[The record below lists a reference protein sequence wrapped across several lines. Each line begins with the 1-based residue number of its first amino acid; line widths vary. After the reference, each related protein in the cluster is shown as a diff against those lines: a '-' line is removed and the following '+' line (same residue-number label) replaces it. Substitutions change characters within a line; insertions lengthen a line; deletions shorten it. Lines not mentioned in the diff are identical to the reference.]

1 MEILLIEGLPPQTRV
16 GTVLRLLIEEGG
28 LTKLR
33 VGQIRVRGS
42 QATVEV
48 AEGWAERTARRLDG
62 AAVETRRI
70 RARTQAGDGAAD
82 AHFVALQ
89 SWLRLEAQAE
99 EAQAALNRQRTLGTL
114 NRLVIKAEEVG
125 LGGRFLVRL
134 APRNEQASLP
144 WSPLSVGAPVVVSEE
159 GVAGAGWRGVISRL
173 HAQWV
178 EVALNAALEPEGD
191 RPNFRLDPA
200 PDAIAR
206 QRQLDALTRVAQASG
221 DRLAE
226 LRDIL
231 LGRQAATFLPEEPFL
246 AADLLAGLN
255 SSQAAATRLT
265 LSARDVA
272 VIHGPPGT
280 GKTTTLTAALRAAV
294 RRGERVLVCAP
305 SNLAVDN
312 VCERLLAAGEAV
324 VRLGHPARVSP
335 ALQAITLDALV
346 EQHADYRLAQKMRRE
361 AFGLRQEAGK
371 WRRARPERGAKQAL
385 RDEAQALLA
394 EARQLEASV
403 IERVL
408 DAAALTCATL
418 TALDSTLLGR
428 REFDLCAIDE
438 AGQSTE
444 PAAWLAIMR
453 AGRVVLAG
461 DHQQLPP
468 TILSPAAAE
477 AGLGVTL
484 LEQLMARAA
493 DEGLSRLLDV
503 QYRMH
508 EQIMGFSSAEF
519 YTDSLLA
526 HPTIRQHRLADL
538 PGVAA
543 TPLTTTP
550 LTFIDTA
557 GAGYAEEVEPEGE
570 SRRNP
575 QEAELVAAKVRA
587 LQAAGVAS
595 ATIGIITPYAAQ
607 VRWLRALVDE
617 GVEVNTVDGFQ
628 GREKEAILI
637 SLVRAN
643 PTGEIGF
650 LAEAR
655 RLNVALTRAR
665 RKLIIL
671 GDSATVSA
679 DPLYARL
686 LDYCERHDAYIS
698 VWDDLYA

>member
-1 MEILLIEGLPPQTRV
+1 MDILLLDGLPPQTRV
-16 GTVLRLLIEEGG
+16 GTILRLLIEEGG
-28 LTKLR
+28 LNKLR
-33 VGQIRVRGS
+33 IGQIRVRGS
-42 QATVEV
+42 QATIEV
-48 AEGWAERTARRLDG
+48 AAGWAERTARRLDG
-62 AAVETRRI
+62 ATVETRRI
-70 RARTQAGDGAAD
+70 RARAQASGAEDD
-82 AHFVALQ
+82 AHFAQLRR
-89 SWLRLEAQAE
+89 WLALEAQAE
-99 EAQAALNRQRTLGTL
+99 AAQAVANRQRAAGSL

-125 LGGRFLVRL
+125 LGGRLLVRL
-134 APRNEQASLP
+134 APRHEGAGLP
-144 WSPLSVGAPVVVSEE
+144 WTPLGAGSPVVLSEE
-159 GVAGAGWRGVISRL
+159 GSAAPGWRGVISRL

-178 EVALNAALEPEGD
+178 EVALNAAPEPEGD
-191 RPNFRLDPA
+191 RPNYRLDPA
-200 PDAIAR
+200 PDDIAR
-206 QRQLDALTRVAQASG
+206 QRQLDGLARVAQASG

-231 LGRQAATFLPEEPFL
+231 LGHTAAAFLPDAPPV
-246 AADLLAGLN
+246 ASDLLAGLN
-255 SSQAAATRLT
+255 PSQAAAVRLT
-265 LSARDVA
+265 LAARDVA

-280 GKTTTLTAALRAAV
+280 GKTTTLAAALRAAV

-312 VCERLLAAGEAV
+312 VCEQLLAASEAM

-335 ALQAITLDALV
+335 ALQAVTLDALV

-403 IERVL
+403 VERVL
-408 DAAALTCATL
+408 DGAALTCATL

-444 PAAWLAIMR
+444 SAAWLAIAR
-453 AGRVVLAG
+453 ARRVVLAG

-468 TILSPAAAE
+468 TILSPEAAQ

-484 LEQLMARAA
+484 LEQLMARDA
-493 DEGLSRLLDV
+493 EGLSRLLDV

-519 YTDSLLA
+519 YAQSLHAAPSVRFHL
-526 HPTIRQHRLADL
+526 LADL

-543 TPLTTTP
+543 TALTTRP

-557 GAGYAEEVEPEGE
+557 GAGYAEELEPDGE

-575 QEAELVAAKVRA
+575 SEAELVTAKVRE
-587 LQAAGVAS
+587 LQAAGVDS
-595 ATIGIITPYAAQ
+595 ADIGVITPYAAQ
-607 VRWLRALVDE
+607 VRLLRAQLGDD
-617 GVEVNTVDGFQ
+617 VEVNSVDGFQ
-628 GREKEAILI
+628 GREKEAIVI

-643 PTGEIGF
+643 PAGEVGF

-665 RKLIIL
+665 RKLIIV

-679 DPLYARL
+679 DPVYARL
-686 LDYCERHDAYIS
+686 LDYCEHHGAYTS